1 LPPLRSLGFFR
12 LRLMLSSNEVND
24 AAYALLMCQSHLKT
38 GILRLGG
45 CWQWLT
51 MPVLARQAPSQ
62 RGGF

>member
-1 LPPLRSLGFFR
+1 
-12 LRLMLSSNEVND
+12 MLSSNEVND